1 MTITETREL
10 LFVCE
15 FQSRY
20 ERRIGHVR
28 AWDAGEARELFL
40 AELRADGVAAPGDV
54 KVAPVRGR
62 RRAAR
67 LEPA

>member
-15 FQSRY
+15 FESRC

-28 AWDAGEARELFL
+28 AWDAREAQELFL
-40 AELRADGVAAPGDV
+40 AELRADGVTEPGDV
-54 KVAPVRGR
+54 TVAPVRGR

-67 LEPA
+67 LEPP